1 MKKARTPTQIIIYID
16 CYNGAVE
23 SKPKRGRNVPFDDRK
38 QKKNHDRLSDKH
50 AQRNQRGEKRRIIP

>member
-23 SKPKRGRNVPFDDRK
+23 AKPKRGKNVPFDDRK
-38 QKKNHDRLSDKH
+38 KKKNPDRLSDNH
-50 AQRNQRGEKRRIIP
+50 ARRNQRGEKRRII